1 MEQEPGILNGRAREI
16 AAEIEAAEYARIP
29 IEDLTLWEKNPRTGM
44 DEGSSRLASTIG
56 AVGWG
61 ADVLVQR
68 STRRVIGGHLRIR
81 AARKLGLDVVPCK
94 LLDVDDRRAD
104 EIALADN
111 RAAEF
116 ASWEPVGLR
125 SLLEELDPERRS
137 AIGWSEAELVTFLAG
152 LAPPKPPP
160 EPEPALHA
168 ESDATIEVVCGPNL
182 EVLPKYPDASF
193 DAIVTD
199 PPYGLAFMGRDWD
212 KALPDPATWAELL
225 RVAKPGA
232 HLVAFGAPRLYHRLG
247 VAIEDAGW
255 ELRDCLVWLFGT
267 GFPKSLDVS
276 KALDAAAGA
285 ERSDRIVTDSG
296 AMIQTSDPPQ
306 PARSVVS
313 KGTPVTEDAARW
325 SGWGTALKPAW
336 EPILLARKPL
346 AGTVAA
352 NVLEHGTGGIN
363 VDGTRIGTEGG
374 TRDEGYPGTGLFGI
388 GGNATI
394 SDIGAGR
401 WPANVVLDEEAA
413 ARLDG
418 EVGEL
423 ASRGNIG
430 SSVATGPPGAAYAI
444 GAERPSG
451 AEYTYGDAGGASR
464 FFYTAKASRAE
475 REAGLAGVA
484 PRVINRET
492 PPGTKGAQSPR
503 AGAGRS
509 GRRANAHPTVKPV
522 ALMQW
527 LVRLVT
533 PPGGKVLDPFG
544 GSGSTGV
551 ACQAEGF
558 DAVLVELDP
567 AHAKTARGRL
577 GQTATG
583 KRRKKR
589 KAAK

>member
-1 MEQEPGILNGRAREI
+1 MGEVEQESGVLNTRAREI

-81 AARKLGLDVVPCK
+81 AARKLGLEVVPCK

-125 SLLEELDPERRS
+125 ELLEELDPERRS

-152 LAPPKPPP
+152 LAPPKTPP

-168 ESDATIEVVCGPNL
+168 ESEATIEVVCGSNL
-182 EVLPKYPDASF
+182 EVLPKYADESF

-255 ELRDCLVWLFGT
+255 ELRDCLMWLFGT

-276 KALDAAAGA
+276 KAIDAAAGA
-285 ERSDRIVTDSG
+285 ERPVVGSKVGRPGYSLAPSRGGGHAGLTG
-296 AMIQTSDPPQ
+296 GTGDPGRECAITG
-306 PARSVVS
+306 PA
-313 KGTPVTEDAARW
+313 TPEAARW

-336 EPILLARKPL
+336 EPIVLARKPL

-363 VDGTRIGTEGG
+363 VDGCRVGMSDAD
-374 TRDEGYPGTGLFGI
+374 RD
-388 GGNATI
+388 A
-394 SDIGAGR
+394 AR
-401 WPANVVLDEEAA
+401 WPANIVLDEEAA

-451 AEYTYGDAGGASR
+451 AEYTYGDSGGPSR

-475 REAGLAGVA
+475 REAGLGPARAHVDPKRKDGSAG
-484 PRVINRET
+484 RN
-492 PPGTKGAQSPR
+492 SPR
-503 AGAGRS
+503 AGAGRQS
-509 GRRANAHPTVKPV
+509 RRANTHPTVKPID
-522 ALMQW
+522 LMQW

-544 GSGSTGV
+544 GSGSTGL

-567 AHAKTARGRL
+567 AHVKTARGRL